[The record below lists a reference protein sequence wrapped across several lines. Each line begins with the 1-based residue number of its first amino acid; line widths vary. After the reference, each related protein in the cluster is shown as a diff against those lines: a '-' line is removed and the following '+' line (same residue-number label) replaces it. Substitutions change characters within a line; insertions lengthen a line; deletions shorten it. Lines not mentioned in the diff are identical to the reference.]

1 MGVVRL
7 LRGVL
12 VTPPL
17 YSNQEMILFFLYC
30 ASTKKQKNPFFFSL
44 FSHSFL
50 RSLIHTLLFFFAFP
64 FFTFGLTYRSKLML
78 LRESRAFRK
87 RSSRRWVSMSSFLGP
102 SCSAVEVVVVVVVVV
117 VCTIP
122 LPGSIRS
129 DLRRSSFSAYAS
141 SLRIRFSILVF
152 NMSTSVLMARYP
164 PTEGTSMVS
173 FVHAPCLLGTT
184 SVPADIFRRAR
195 NSCWVVPVV
204 VVVVVVVVSGVSF
217 ILSGPSFSLEPGSQL
232 PPSPSLPLLL
242 PPFTRLA
249 PRSPSLGLCCSLVFF
264 RCCLGDPPLGLK
276 RYSVLEGA
284 PKPDK

>member
-7 LRGVL
+7 LGAFWS
-12 VTPPL
+12 PL
-17 YSNQEMILFFLYC
+17 PCTLTRNDSFFFVN
-30 ASTKKQKNPFFFSL
+30 SKKKQKPIPFFLSFLSFFFSFSNSHSSVFFLLFL
-44 FSHSFL
+44 FSQL
-50 RSLIHTLLFFFAFP
+50 V
-64 FFTFGLTYRSKLML
+64 LTYRSKLML
-78 LRESRAFRK
+78 LRQNRAFRK
-87 RSSRRWVSMSSFLGP
+87 RSSRRWVSLSSFLPP
-102 SCSAVEVVVVVVVVV
+102 SCSAVEVVVVVVV

-173 FVHAPCLLGTT
+173 FVHAPCLFRTT
-184 SVPADIFRRAR
+184 SAPADIFRGAR
-195 NSCWVVPVV
+195 NSCWVVPVDVV
-204 VVVVVVVVSGVSF
+204 VVVVVVVVSEVSSLPG
-217 ILSGPSFSLEPGSQL
+217 IRFSLESGSQL
-232 PPSPSLPLLL
+232 PPSPPLPLLL
-242 PPFTRLA
+242 PPYTRGSP
-249 PRSPSLGLCCSLVFF
+249 PRSPSLSCSLVFF
-264 RCCLGDPPLGLK
+264 RCCLGDPPRGLE

>member
-184 SVPADIFRRAR
+184 SAPADIFRGAR
-195 NSCWVVPVV
+195 NSCWVVPVDVV
-204 VVVVVVVVSGVSF
+204 VVVVVVVVSEVSSLPG
-217 ILSGPSFSLEPGSQL
+217 IRFSLESGSQL
-232 PPSPSLPLLL
+232 PPSPPLPLLL
-242 PPFTRLA
+242 PPYTRGSP
-249 PRSPSLGLCCSLVFF
+249 PRSPSLSCSLVFF
-264 RCCLGDPPLGLK
+264 RCCLGDPPRGLE